1 MLKKPNAPLSQV
13 IRRLSE
19 RKGHRS
25 ACRSKYSAEN
35 IPKNEHKKG
44 PLPYE
49 YRGYSQFSDI
59 QWRNLHFSIRDSDSC
74 IRVDN
79 EIGIIRNIIVSE
91 SSDVKF
97 LYECF
102 RVVTDFFDFPLPSSD
117 LGIFKV
123 SDLTCT
129 IKCASFTEIDCK
141 NMRLPYRGHYIVVPL
156 LHQFI

>member
-1 MLKKPNAPLSQV
+1 MLGVLGHCSFSAFPFESFLGRLKCMLRKPNAPLSQV

-59 QWRNLHFSIRDSDSC
+59 QWRNLHFSIRDSDNC

-102 RVVTDFFDFPLPSSD
+102 RVVTDFL
-117 LGIFKV
+117 IFRYHPQ
-123 SDLTCT
+123 
-129 IKCASFTEIDCK
+129 I
-141 NMRLPYRGHYIVVPL
+141 
-156 LHQFI
+156 